1 MTVARHPRLA
11 LPALGARLA
20 ALVAVLALTGCGGSN
35 LGDLQAYVEKV
46 KARDPGPIEP
56 LPDIKQV
63 NTFVYDPGDRRDP
76 FVADQRGEEA
86 ATTGPG
92 NSLAPDPLR
101 RKEELEGYSL
111 DALRMV
117 GTLEQN
123 ETRWGLIRTQDGT
136 LHRVRVG
143 NYMGMNNGQIVGIDE
158 ESIQLTEI
166 VSDGPGEW
174 REREA
179 TVSMTE

>member
-1 MTVARHPRLA
+1 MSARFSPWSISALA
-11 LPALGARLA
+11 LLLLIG
-20 ALVAVLALTGCGGSN
+20 GCGDRGR
-35 LGDLQAYVEKV
+35 GDLDAYVAKV

-56 LPDIKQV
+56 LPDIRQID
-63 NTFVYDPGDRRDP
+63 TFIYEPRDRRDP
-76 FVADQRGEEA
+76 FVADARGEEVA
-86 ATTGPG
+86 AAAPG

-123 ETRWGLIRTQDGT
+123 QTLWGLIRTQGGD

-143 NYMGMNNGQIVGIDE
+143 NYMGQNNGQITRIGEDAIE
-158 ESIQLTEI
+158 LTEV
-166 VSDGPGEW
+166 VSDGPSAW

-179 TVSMTE
+179 TVQLSQ

>member
-1 MTVARHPRLA
+1 MIMPRRPTAPAQMPRPWLAVVVMTLA
-11 LPALGARLA
+11 
-20 ALVAVLALTGCGGSN
+20 VVGCSGGN
-35 LGDLQAYVEKV
+35 LSDLQGYVEKV

-76 FVADQRGEEA
+76 FVADQRGAETA
-86 ATTGPG
+86 SAGPG

-101 RKEELEGYSL
+101 RKEELEGHSL

-123 ETRWGLIRTQDGT
+123 ETRWGLIKTQDGT

-143 NYMGMNNGQIVGIDE
+143 NYMGTNNGQIVSIGD